1 MYVCLKKERKKVLL
15 FTWGWAYSC
24 LWPVGWVPASSR
36 SVWRNHCRPSSWPKP
51 TAVAV
56 VWHSL
61 FRGSSCRWVD
71 TFPPH
76 ADRTNT
82 KKKKEGKRWNF
93 LYFYSGMVSW
103 RDKRIKRQRKKKK
116 KEGYLTVSGAD
127 RSCCVLLLWA
137 VEEFLKSIFSS
148 ILSWERDRSRV
159 STNAFKSAILRR
171 FVPTVVVLALEL
183 LFIIIPL
190 WLLWPPMLQQLLLL
204 AVISCSLRSVCSV
217 GLDPASVTRR

>member
-1 MYVCLKKERKKVLL
+1 M
-15 FTWGWAYSC
+15 
-24 LWPVGWVPASSR
+24 GWVPASSR

-82 KKKKEGKRWNF
+82 KKKEGKRWNF
-93 LYFYSGMVSW
+93 LFFYSGMVSW
-103 RDKRIKRQRKKKK
+103 RDKRIKRQRKKNEKK
-116 KEGYLTVSGAD
+116 KIKKKRGYLTVSGVD

-171 FVPTVVVLALEL
+171 FVPAVVVLALEL

-204 AVISCSLRSVCSV
+204 LVISCSLRSVCSV
-217 GLDPASVTRR
+217 GLDPASVTRRYVML